1 MLYSLLVVI
10 KKEDKTHIESHTHTH
25 TPSHHRGRINSVRIF
40 ARFRTFLLFSRTLA

>member
-10 KKEDKTHIESHTHTH
+10 KKEDKTHIERHTH